1 MTTLLV
7 PGSVQ
12 IWTKKNGLS
21 KSKGAYIEIVEE
33 DEKVRMVIHFSTEDS
48 IKDFPLTNNVREIV
62 YRLDEE
68 GQNHLHITFQNNSFL
83 YIGQLAYSDA
93 VQLKS
98 ILDRVQKKEDPP
110 SAGSPQDIGS
120 SSSTTAQEGALASA
134 QRRGGN
140 SQSGSLA
147 AALERELSSLLA
159 ACLLDA
165 HTVSSE
171 RGRGKS
177 KKKSSRR
184 IKEAKTYR
192 YLLIKKLSVHPVRY
206 VTLHLEKP
214 LAFKGFRQNAKLKF
228 AAQFDPS
235 SGESSALDKTQQMRA
250 VSFSNLLS
258 HLFEPPYQ
266 QDGLESWE
274 EAELC
279 FAFCPDKQW
288 QGFPNTGNT
297 CYMNAVLQSLFS
309 IPSFCD
315 DLLSQSLQWGQV
327 PFNDLTLCCAQLLL
341 LRNVCN
347 INIKDK
353 ILENIKRII
362 STITSTF
369 STNIQNDAHE
379 FLGHC
384 FQHMK
389 ESLSKVQVVLEASCE
404 VETGSVPQRA
414 VPEALVCPITTNF
427 EFELQYSFICQGCA
441 HVVIKPEVNNY
452 LSIHLPRKKGKKEF
466 CIQSSLDFFFEP
478 EEIDYRCE
486 RCNHIGSIATYAF
499 KKLPRVLIVHLKRY
513 NYCDHWFLSKDQQLV
528 LIPKYID
535 LASHCDES
543 TQPPI
548 PLGNSVHIWDSEAEV
563 LSEVVTKGVSEPPKP
578 SVNSSSDFD
587 SLFKYL
593 VSPKQIEALRA
604 QSAKEEGARKQQG
617 EGLAKGPQPGITDPE
632 KGSSRLEAA
641 SKEQLPKGRS
651 GKHQKCSSKS
661 NVWAHLQQAY
671 NPVKYMEMFPP
682 TQSGN
687 GKKTEEPHNVCV
699 VSPRDSEETRYS
711 WPQETSSPHL
721 AKPDAQG
728 HTEDLTRPVEVS
740 CQMAKV
746 ESQCKS
752 CSSQRIGKQDT
763 SASEDE
769 DINAEREKQ
778 VSGPFAYQLFGMI
791 SHVGDNL
798 QSGHYVNDAYDF
810 EKKEWFTYSD
820 LKVSMLAEDPKK
832 VVIRPLGGYIF
843 FYMHKEVFEELQKRA
858 EDSGSCGTEAAG
870 DASQKE

>member
-12 IWTKKNGLS
+12 IWTKKNGLT

-48 IKDFPLTNNVREIV
+48 IKDFPLTNNVREV
-62 YRLDEE
+62 GYRFDEE

-98 ILDRVQKKEDPP
+98 ILDRVPKKEDPP
-110 SAGSPQDIGS
+110 SAGPPQDTGS
-120 SSSTTAQEGALASA
+120 SSGTTAQEETLTSA
-134 QRRGGN
+134 QRRGGD

-159 ACLLDA
+159 ACLLNA

-171 RGRGKS
+171 RRRGKS
-177 KKKSSRR
+177 KKKSRY
-184 IKEAKTYR
+184 IKEATMYR
-192 YLLIKKLSVHPVRY
+192 YLLIKKLSVHPVKY

-214 LAFKGFRQNAKLKF
+214 LVFKGFRQDAKLKF
-228 AAQFDPS
+228 SVQFDPS
-235 SGESSALDKTQQMRA
+235 SGESSAPDKTQQMRI

-258 HLFEPPYQ
+258 HLFEPTYQ
-266 QDGLESWE
+266 QDSLEPWE
-274 EAELC
+274 ETELC

-297 CYMNAVLQSLFS
+297 CYMNVVLQTVFC

-315 DLLSQSLQWGQV
+315 DLLSQTLQWGKV
-327 PFNDLTLCCAQLLL
+327 PFNDLSLCCAQLLL
-341 LRNVCN
+341 LRNICN
-347 INIKDK
+347 FNIKDK
-353 ILENIKRII
+353 ILENMKRII
-362 STITSTF
+362 STISSTF
-369 STNIQNDAHE
+369 STDAQNDAHE

-389 ESLSKVQVVLEASCE
+389 ESLNKIQLVLEASCE
-404 VETGSVPQRA
+404 AETGSVPQCA

-427 EFELQYSFICQGCA
+427 EVELQYSFICEGCN
-441 HVVIKPEVNNY
+441 HIVIKPEVSNY
-452 LSIHLPRKKGKKEF
+452 LSINLPREKVKKEF
-466 CIQSSLDFFFEP
+466 CIQSSLDLYFQP

-486 RCNHIGSIATYAF
+486 MCNYKGSIATYAF
-499 KKLPRVLIVHLKRY
+499 KKLPRVLIIHLKRY
-513 NYCDHWFLSKDQQLV
+513 NYCDNWFLNKDHQVV

-535 LASHCDES
+535 LGSHCDEN
-543 TQPPI
+543 TQLPT

-563 LSEVVTKGVSEPPKP
+563 LPEVVTKGISEPPTPPVNLP
-578 SVNSSSDFD
+578 SDMD

-593 VSPKQIEALRA
+593 VSPKLIAKLRA
-604 QSAKEEGARKQQG
+604 QSEMEERARRQQQG
-617 EGLAKGPQPGITDPE
+617 KDLAKGPQPGIRDPE
-632 KGSSRLEAA
+632 MGSSGLKAA
-641 SKEQLPKGRS
+641 SEEQLPKGS
-651 GKHQKCSSKS
+651 SAKHKKCKSKS
-661 NVWAHLQQAY
+661 HVLARLQQAY
-671 NPVKYMEMFPP
+671 NPVKYKEMG
-682 TQSGN
+682 TKSGN
-687 GKKTEEPHNVCV
+687 GRTPEEPHKASV
-699 VSPRDSEETRYS
+699 VSPRDSEEARFS
-711 WPQETSSPHL
+711 WPQKTSSPHL
-721 AKPDAQG
+721 ETPLAQG
-728 HTEDLTRPVEVS
+728 HTEKLSRPVEVS
-740 CQMAKV
+740 CQAAKV
-746 ESQCKS
+746 ESHDES
-752 CSSQRIGKQDT
+752 CSSQNAGKQAT
-763 SASEDE
+763 SATDDEDE
-769 DINAEREKQ
+769 HVRAEREKQ

-820 LKVSMLAEDPKK
+820 LKISVLTKDPKMIA
-832 VVIRPLGGYIF
+832 IRPLGGYIF
-843 FYMHKEVFEELQKRA
+843 FYMQKDVFEELEKRA
-858 EDSGSCGTEAAG
+858 EDSQSSSTEAAG